1 MIIKVCGMRVAE
13 NIRQVKELG
22 VDWIG
27 LVFCPESPRYVTQ
40 VFASGGFVPDYSS
53 FEAEQPKLGGMPI
66 FQYLD
71 NHPKRVGVF
80 VDDMPQTIVTKVAI
94 YHLDYVQLH
103 GEESTVMIEN
113 LKATLYPDISTN
125 VKIIKTIPVETA
137 ADFGKCTPY
146 VGLVDYFLFHNKCEQ
161 KGGSGEKFDWSIL
174 GEYNLDVPFLISGGI
189 GPDDVEAVKAIS
201 HPQFAGIDVNSK
213 FETEP
218 AVKDVKKLKPFVEAL
233 RA

>member
-1 MIIKVCGMRVAE
+1 
-13 NIRQVKELG
+13 
-22 VDWIG
+22 
-27 LVFCPESPRYVTQ
+27 
-40 VFASGGFVPDYSS
+40 
-53 FEAEQPKLGGMPI
+53 LGGKPI

-218 AVKDVKKLKPFVEAL
+218 AVKDVEKLKPFVEAL